1 MAQAALSI
9 AFHGPGM
16 AHFRAGFETLVGPA
30 HRIVDLSDA
39 LTKPGERE
47 AYEQAQV
54 IITTRLDTSLP
65 TPRAARLV
73 QAPAAGTDNI
83 NQALLPAQAALC
95 NCHGHEQAIAE
106 YVMAALLLRHVPL
119 AQADADLRQGR
130 WPLQAGCPGA
140 ARTELGSST
149 IGLLGYGHI
158 GKAVAARARAFG
170 MGVVVANRSAVN
182 DASVARSFGLHQL
195 AEFMAT
201 ADAIVVSLPLTAN
214 TTGIVGAAELA
225 AMRPGAVIVNVGRG
239 PVIDEQALYDAL
251 AGKCIAG
258 AVIDTWYQ
266 YPTAEKRECAP
277 SKLPFAALSNVTMT
291 PHMSGWTHEMLKRR
305 QATLAENINRL
316 AEGRELLN
324 VLRPATA

>member
-1 MAQAALSI
+1 MPASALSI

-16 AHFRAGFETLVGPA
+16 GHFRSGFEALINPA
-30 HRIVDLSDA
+30 HRITELSDA

-47 AYEQAQV
+47 AYEQADV
-54 IITTRLDTSLP
+54 IITTRLDASLP
-65 TPRAARLV
+65 VPRAARLV
-73 QAPAAGTDNI
+73 QAPAAGTDSI
-83 NQALLPAQAALC
+83 DVARLPPQASLC

-106 YVMAALLLRHVPL
+106 YVLAALLLRHVPL

-130 WPLQAGCPGA
+130 WPLQAGRPGA

-158 GKAVAARARAFG
+158 GKAVAHRARAFG
-170 MGVVVANRSAVN
+170 MPVVVANRSPVFDVAVKQ
-182 DASVARSFGLHQL
+182 SFGLDQL
-195 AEFMAT
+195 GAFMAA

-214 TTGIVGAAELA
+214 TTGIVGRAELA
-225 AMRPGAVIVNVGRG
+225 AMRPSAVVINVGRG

-251 AGKCIAG
+251 AGKRIAG

-277 SKLPFAALSNVTMT
+277 SKLDFASLPNVTMT

-316 AEGRELLN
+316 ADGRELLN
-324 VLRPATA
+324 VLRPAAA

>member
-9 AFHGPGM
+9 VFHGPGM
-16 AHFRAGFETLVGPA
+16 GHFRRGFEALVGTA
-30 HRIVDLSDA
+30 HRIADLSDT
-39 LTKPGERE
+39 LTQPGERE
-47 AYEQAQV
+47 TYEQADV
-54 IITTRLDTSLP
+54 IITTRLDASLP

-73 QAPAAGTDNI
+73 QAPAAGTDSI
-83 NQALLPAQAALC
+83 NLALLPPRATLC

-106 YVMAALLLRHVPL
+106 YVMTALLLRHVPL

-130 WPLQAGCPGA
+130 WPLQAGRPGA

-170 MGVVVANRSAVN
+170 MPVVVANRSAVN
-182 DASVARSFGLHQL
+182 DAAVAQSFGLHQL
-195 AEFMAT
+195 AEFMAA

-239 PVIDEQALYDAL
+239 PVINEQALYDAL
-251 AGKCIAG
+251 AGKRIAD
-258 AVIDTWYQ
+258 AIIDTWYQ

-277 SKLPFAALSNVTMT
+277 SKLDFASLPNVTMT

-305 QATLAENINRL
+305 QATLADNINRL

-324 VLRPATA
+324 VLRAAAT